1 VGVGHR
7 RSLFPVVVAIAFAA
21 ASCTAG
27 ATTPA
32 VSDATEVSFTTS
44 DGVRLAGRLFGPP
57 DAAAG
62 VVLTH
67 MLPADQSSW
76 YPEATHLAGM
86 GYRVLTFDLRGYCPG
101 GDAGCSQGTK
111 DPNAAPTDLT
121 AALTFLRGGGP
132 MRVGLVGASVGGTA
146 SLIVA
151 SQQTNVPAVVALS
164 APEVLD
170 ALAVTPQVLAS
181 ITGAKL
187 FIAGLGDPAG
197 AARSAQDL
205 EAQSPAPKR
214 VEIVPTDDHG
224 TDLLTGAQ
232 GTHVS
237 LLIDAWLALYLHPE
251 TGP

>member
-1 VGVGHR
+1 VGVGRR
-7 RSLFPVVVAIAFAA
+7 RSLLVVTVALSIAAV
-21 ASCTAG
+21 SCTG
-27 ATTPA
+27 GSATPLG
-32 VSDATEVSFTTS
+32 SGSTEVSFTTS
-44 DGVRLAGRLFGPP
+44 DGVRLAGRLFGPE

-62 VVLTH
+62 VVLSH

-121 AALTFLRGGGP
+121 AAMTFLRQDGP
-132 MRVGLVGASVGGTA
+132 TRVALVGASVGGTA

-151 SQQTNVPAVVALS
+151 SQQTNIPAVIALS
-164 APEVLD
+164 APEVLN
-170 ALAVTPQVLAS
+170 ALAVTPEVLAS

-187 FIAGLGDPAG
+187 FIAALGDPAG
-197 AARSAQDL
+197 AARAAQDL

-237 LLIDAWLALYLHPE
+237 QLIDGWLAQYLHPE